1 MDVSAATKN
10 TDYDHLTL
18 ETIKQLA
25 AQETP
30 PSERP
35 DTLLLKNIR
44 TAPSVFQ
51 RRRPGRYEEE
61 RVVSDIIRDLKA
73 DPPRLPGP
81 ILVTSVGRHF
91 FVVDGHHRLE
101 AYRAVTWK
109 HPIPVKHFTGPLKDA
124 WRQSLRSNV
133 LNKIHMSQE
142 EKSEAAFQ
150 AYIAGQRDPEWGLS
164 WQEIANDAHID
175 KRTVGRMAK
184 AVKQLGLDAVEGM
197 TWKRVRLKLREQ
209 EHEALDD
216 GERNQWKI
224 EKARKLADYLTK
236 GPSLTKDPEITAMA
250 LEMVSTLLPGAL
262 VSEWHQEAKDAVLAS
277 ARVFAPDRAA
287 AIEEALEAADEL

>member
-73 DPPRLPGP
+73 GPPRLPGP
-81 ILVTSVGRHF
+81 ILVTAVGRHF
-91 FVVDGHHRLE
+91 FVVDGHHRLLD
-101 AYRAVTWK
+101 ADPAVTWK

-142 EKSEAAFQ
+142 EKSEALGISIRTLRASVTPSGASLGRRLPTTRTLISAQ
-150 AYIAGQRDPEWGLS
+150 WGV
-164 WQEIANDAHID
+164 W
-175 KRTVGRMAK
+175 R
-184 AVKQLGLDAVEGM
+184 
-197 TWKRVRLKLREQ
+197 RL
-209 EHEALDD
+209 
-216 GERNQWKI
+216 
-224 EKARKLADYLTK
+224 
-236 GPSLTKDPEITAMA
+236 
-250 LEMVSTLLPGAL
+250 
-262 VSEWHQEAKDAVLAS
+262 
-277 ARVFAPDRAA
+277 
-287 AIEEALEAADEL
+287 